1 MARPT
6 KVGLDYFPIHVDFFQ
21 DKKLQYLRREFGIKG
36 EHIVLQILM
45 QIYSEGYYIAW
56 DKDTTT
62 TFWRT
67 NYGQS
72 SGVSTKLLDE
82 VVIRLVKNGF
92 FSADVFNQF
101 SVLTS
106 AGIQR
111 RYITACAR
119 RSQITMI
126 RDFIVLDGNELKGR
140 TNILYLPYSK
150 SQGEEV
156 IADINPV
163 IADINPVNA
172 RKNPLNI
179 NKNIRKKEE
188 KEVNVYNNY
197 LEIDIDEDWK
207 QAEQAYL
214 DNIGQLPQGTIE
226 DDLHFFLQEV
236 GLECFI
242 LACEQTRS
250 SNPINKKQYLLA
262 ILRDWAGKGINT
274 IAKAVAN
281 SQSHRQEV
289 EKRFTRKKETETE
302 YGIRF
307 FGD

>member
-6 KVGLDYFPIHVDFFQ
+6 KVGLDYFPVDIHFF
-21 DKKLQYLRREFGIKG
+21 DDEKIKNLRFEFGIKG
-36 EHIVLQILM
+36 EHIALKILC
-45 QIYSEGYYIAW
+45 QIYSLGYYILW
-56 DKDTTT
+56 DKSTAT

-67 NYGQS
+67 HYGHD
-72 SGVSTKLLDE
+72 SGVSMKLLNE
-82 VVIRLVKNGF
+82 VVSRLVKCSF
-92 FSADVFNQF
+92 FTADIFNKF
-101 SVLTS
+101 RVLTS
-106 AGIQR
+106 PGIQR
-111 RYITACAR
+111 RYLMATNR
-119 RSQITMI
+119 RLEIPLYREI
-126 RDFIVLDGNELKGR
+126 IVLDEHELKGR
-140 TNILYLPYSK
+140 SNILYLPYDEK
-150 SQGEEV
+150 KDQAV
-156 IADINPV
+156 NVCNNPVNVDINPLKKSKV
-163 IADINPVNA
+163 Y
-172 RKNPLNI
+172 
-179 NKNIRKKEE
+179 RKKEE

-262 ILRDWAGKGINT
+262 ILRDWASKGINT

-281 SQSHRQEV
+281 SQSHRKEV
-289 EKRFTRKKETETE
+289 EKRFTRKKEIETD